1 MDQSGWEEGSA
12 GSFHLDVVYHL
23 YLYDAKSAEALLG
36 KSQRGDVGSS

>member
-23 YLYDAKSAEALLG
+23 CSYDATPAEASLA